1 MDLLSHCNQDAK
13 LFDIKLQS
21 CYVLERHYVLP
32 PCLIVKWFS
41 LVVECVIPW
50 SVNHENVANGFTD
63 FRTFQLLQTTVLTSC
78 TIAKSIVAQNHG
90 ATVKQQHVAPS
101 RFGADGQQKT
111 KFLAY
116 LLSAQAI
123 LVE

>member
-1 MDLLSHCNQDAK
+1 M
-13 LFDIKLQS
+13 
-21 CYVLERHYVLP
+21 RMLP
-32 PCLIVKWFS
+32 
-41 LVVECVIPW
+41 
-50 SVNHENVANGFTD
+50 TD
-63 FRTFQLLQTTVLTSC
+63 SQISEHSSFCKQ
-78 TIAKSIVAQNHG
+78 IAKSIVAQNHG

-101 RFGADGQQKT
+101 RFGANGQQKT